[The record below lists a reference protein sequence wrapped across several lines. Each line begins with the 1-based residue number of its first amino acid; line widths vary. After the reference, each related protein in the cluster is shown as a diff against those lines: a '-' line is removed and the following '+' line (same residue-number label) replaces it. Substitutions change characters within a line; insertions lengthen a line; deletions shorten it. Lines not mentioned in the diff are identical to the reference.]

1 MQMDEYYLQK
11 HLKEKEFLHKR
22 ADYYASMGYWYIPK
36 NPVEILKDNVAKS
49 NREGVLKG
57 QP

>member
-36 NPVEILKDNVAKS
+36 NPVEISKDNVAKS

-57 QP
+57 